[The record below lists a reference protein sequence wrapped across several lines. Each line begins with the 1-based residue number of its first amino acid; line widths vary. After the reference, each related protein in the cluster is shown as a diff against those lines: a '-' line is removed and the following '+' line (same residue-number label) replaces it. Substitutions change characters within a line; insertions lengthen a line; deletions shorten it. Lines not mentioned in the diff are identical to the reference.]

1 MAFPSEVIVEAGAS
15 IAERCE
21 ADAILFLSDDLRL
34 YEALRAR
41 VRSNVIFCVGDTQTY
56 FSCKGQVDRLLYVA
70 PSPGRWGRVRDALL
84 RAVAASYL
92 HYVDNVVCI
101 GPLSRAGSSANAIAC
116 LSVAGELP
124 GLASGLPEIGKRV
137 RPEAFSSA
145 LSIALELA
153 TGGEDGHPV
162 GTLFVLGDTPS
173 VLKYSKPLSLNP
185 FKGYPPFERTL
196 TSPSCRDSIKQFAK
210 LDGGFVVDRE
220 GAIQTAGVFFDSNH
234 SLVENPRG
242 LGTRHAAAAAITR
255 MTKAIAIAVSAS
267 GGAVRV
273 FMDGKII
280 EEIRPE

>member
-1 MAFPSEVIVEAGAS
+1 MVFPSEVLVETGAS
-15 IAERCE
+15 IAEKCD
-21 ADAILFLSDDLRL
+21 ADAILFLSDDVRL

-41 VRSNVIFCVGDTQTY
+41 ARNNVILCVGDTQTY
-56 FSCKGQVDRLLYVA
+56 FSCKGRVERLLYVA

-92 HYVDNVVCI
+92 RYVDNVVCI
-101 GPLSRAGSSANAIAC
+101 GPLSRAGSAANAVVC

-124 GLASGLPEIGKRV
+124 GLGSALPEIGRRV
-137 RPEAFSSA
+137 RPEAFSAA

-173 VLKYSKPLSLNP
+173 VLRYSKPLSLNP
-185 FKGYPPFERTL
+185 FKGYSPFERAVTA
-196 TSPSCRDSIKQFAK
+196 PSCRDSIKQFAK

-220 GAIQTAGVFFDSNH
+220 GTVQAAGAFFDTNH

-242 LGTRHAAAAAITR
+242 LGTRHAAAAAVTR
-255 MTKAIAIAVSAS
+255 ATKAVAIAVSAS

>member
-1 MAFPSEVIVEAGAS
+1 MTFPSEVVVEAGAS
-15 IAERCE
+15 VAERCG
-21 ADAILFLSDDLRL
+21 ADAILLLSDDLRL

-41 VRSNVIFCVGDTQTY
+41 ARSNVILCVGDTQAY
-56 FSCKGQVDRLLYVA
+56 FSSKGQVERLLYVA

-84 RAVAASYL
+84 RAVAASYF
-92 HYVDNVVCI
+92 HYMDNVVVI
-101 GPLSRAGSSANAIAC
+101 GPLSRARSSPNAIAC
-116 LSVAGELP
+116 LSVAEELK
-124 GLASGLPEIGKRV
+124 GLATALPEIGKRV
-137 RPEAFSSA
+137 RPEVFSST

-153 TGGEDGHPV
+153 TGGEDGHPI

-185 FKGYPPFERTL
+185 FKGYAPFERTV

-220 GAIQTAGVFFDSNH
+220 GTIQAAGVFFDSSH

-242 LGTRHAAAAAITR
+242 LGTRHAAAAAISR
-255 MTKAIAIAVSAS
+255 MTKAIAVTVSAS

>member
-1 MAFPSEVIVEAGAS
+1 MVFPSELIVETGAS
-15 IAERCE
+15 IAEKCD

-34 YEALRAR
+34 YEALRVRAR
-41 VRSNVIFCVGDTQTY
+41 NNVIFCVGDTQTY
-56 FSCKGQVDRLLYVA
+56 SSCKGRVDRLLYVA

-92 HYVDNVVCI
+92 QYVDNVVCI
-101 GPLSRAGSSANAIAC
+101 CPLSRAGSSANSIVC

-124 GLASGLPEIGKRV
+124 GLGSALPEIGKRV
-137 RPEAFSSA
+137 RPEVFSAA
-145 LSIALELA
+145 LSVALELA
-153 TGGEDGHPV
+153 TGGEDGHPI
-162 GTLFVLGDTPS
+162 GTLFVLGDTPA

-185 FKGYPPFERTL
+185 FKGYAPFERAVTA
-196 TSPSCRDSIKQFAK
+196 PSCRDSIKQFAK
-210 LDGGFVVDRE
+210 LDGGFVVDRD
-220 GAIQTAGVFFDSNH
+220 GTIQGAGVIFGGNH
-234 SLVENPRG
+234 ALMENPRG

-255 MTKAIAIAVSAS
+255 STKAVSIAVSAS